1 VSHIAPAACWSLAST
16 WGPAVRLALLRAPT
30 STGEAAAAL
39 NVSVSQASRLLR
51 TLEAQALA
59 RHVRYG
65 LWIIGSDSVDPRTLV
80 EEITRPYPAYVSFTS
95 ALNSHGMI
103 DQVPREIS
111 VASLDVAKRVK
122 TQLGTYAIHHL
133 PPVLF
138 GGWEEHDGVKLA
150 KPEKAL
156 FDLAYVSAVHGGR
169 PRRIPEMDLPADFD
183 RAELDRWLS
192 RIESPR
198 VRTLT
203 SRGLRYALSR
213 AVR

>member
-1 VSHIAPAACWSLAST
+1 MSLSSYST
-16 WGPAVRLALLRAPT
+16 LSRLGPTVT
-30 STGEAAAAL
+30 TGEAAAAL
-39 NVSVSQASRLLR
+39 NISVSQASRLLR
-51 TLEAQALA
+51 TLEAQDLM

-65 LWIIGSDSVDPRTLV
+65 LWIVGQDSIDPRTLV

-95 ALNSHGMI
+95 ALNAHGMI

-111 VASLDVAKRVK
+111 VASLDSAKRVK
-122 TQLGTYAIHHL
+122 TELGTYAIHHL
-133 PPVLF
+133 PPALF
-138 GGWEEHDGVKLA
+138 DGWMERDGVKLA
-150 KPEKAL
+150 RPEKAL

-169 PRRIPEMDLPADFD
+169 PRRVPELELPGDFD
-183 RAELDRWLS
+183 RDELDRWLP

-203 SRGLRYALSR
+203 LRGLRYAFTR

>member
-1 VSHIAPAACWSLAST
+1 MSLSSFAT
-16 WGPAVRLALLRAPT
+16 LDRLGPTVT
-30 STGEAAAAL
+30 TGEAAAAL

-51 TLEAQALA
+51 SLEQKGLA
-59 RHVRYG
+59 RRVRYG
-65 LWIIGSDSVDPRTLV
+65 LWIVGSDPVDPRALI

-95 ALNSHGMI
+95 ALNAHALI

-111 VASLDVAKRVK
+111 VASLDSAKRVK
-122 TQLGTYAIHHL
+122 TELGTYSVHHL
-133 PPVLF
+133 PPMLF
-138 GGWEEHDGVKLA
+138 GGWIERDGVKLA
-150 KPEKAL
+150 RPEKAL

-169 PRRIPEMDLPADFD
+169 PRRIPELELPADFD
-183 RAELDRWLS
+183 RDELDLWLS